1 MRRPYKVGVSVYR
14 ELGRELERHGESLAG
29 LVRLALDELL
39 ADLPH
44 LRELYHH
51 HERRTPPISQKKL
64 RIIERELVDR
74 AEMLRAQRSARYLA
88 LFGDRICPMSVMN
101 RRKKELRALREG
113 IKD

>member
-1 MRRPYKVGVSVYR
+1 MRRPYKAGVSVYR

-51 HERRTPPISQKKL
+51 HERRTPPISRKKL
-64 RIIERELVDR
+64 RIIERELIDR
-74 AEMLRAQRSARYLA
+74 AEMFRAQRSARFLA
-88 LFGDRICPMSVMN
+88 CLGQKRCPTSVMTQ
-101 RRKKELRALREG
+101 RRKELKAMREG
-113 IKD
+113 KSQ